1 MVETSEEF
9 MKLAYVTLSYE
20 IVSEKRGTVS
30 HSLARSLVSFQNCG
44 FMKRSLQQM
53 CRAISIRVPKFMQLF
68 LICVNVCQQ
77 LIQVVTVH

>member
-30 HSLARSLVSFQNCG
+30 HSLARSRSESLIYLSKIVVS
-44 FMKRSLQQM
+44 
-53 CRAISIRVPKFMQLF
+53 
-68 LICVNVCQQ
+68 
-77 LIQVVTVH
+77 